1 MRRAYYRNSR
11 TGSFYPSPDHEDMM
25 LERGERGEV
34 PIDLF
39 DDMREGTI
47 ELWDGRHVQAMVT
60 PDGKSAVADVDP

>member
-1 MRRAYYRNSR
+1 VVDQLCHDPA
-11 TGSFYPSPDHEDMM
+11 EDAAFE
-25 LERGERGEV
+25 ERGERGEV